1 MNMSGQESENLNSE
15 IMPGN
20 EKETIHSGVKAWIR
34 RTDTGL
40 GPGGYSLFEAI
51 EEEGSVKKACEK
63 QGLSYSKGWKIIKSV
78 ESELG
83 IRIVERQQGGAG
95 GGEAHLSEDGRKLL
109 RLYEIYNMKVAEAA
123 ERIFDEVFGDSGLF

>member
-1 MNMSGQESENLNSE
+1 MNTSGQESENRNTEIIPGISE
-15 IMPGN
+15 
-20 EKETIHSGVKAWIR
+20 ESIHSGVKAWIR

-63 QGLSYSKGWKIIKSV
+63 QGLSYSKGWKIIKGV
-78 ESELG
+78 ENELG

-95 GGEAHLSEDGRKLL
+95 GGEAHLSEDGMKLL
-109 RLYEIYNMKVAEAA
+109 RLYEIYNMKVARAA
-123 ERIFDEVFGDSGLF
+123 EQIFDEVFKDSGLF